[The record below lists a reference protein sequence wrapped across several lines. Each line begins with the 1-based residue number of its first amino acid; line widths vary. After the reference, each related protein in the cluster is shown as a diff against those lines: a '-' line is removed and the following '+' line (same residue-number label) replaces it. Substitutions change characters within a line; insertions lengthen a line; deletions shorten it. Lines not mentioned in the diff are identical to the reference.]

1 MVNRVML
8 VGHLGRD
15 PEMRHTSSGT
25 PVTNFS
31 VATDER
37 WKGQNRE
44 RQTRTEWHNIVV
56 WSKLAEICNQY
67 LSKGRLVYIE
77 GRIQTREWDD
87 RDGNKRRTTEIV
99 ASDMRMLGPRNGDS
113 VEGEMVAVTEPVV
126 AALPPAA
133 PDPPPAPFQAEET
146 TESVAEKSAT
156 KEVGLTDDDIP
167 F

>member
-8 VGHLGRD
+8 VGRLGRD

-99 ASDMRMLGPRNGDS
+99 ASDMRMLGPRNGES
-113 VEGEMVAVTEPVV
+113 VEGEMVAVTAPL
-126 AALPPAA
+126 AAVLPTA
-133 PDPPPAPFQAEET
+133 PDPPPAPSQAEET
-146 TESVAEKSAT
+146 TGSVAEKSET
-156 KEVGLTDDDIP
+156 KEVELSDDDIP